1 MSTNKA
7 LFFGI
12 VGLEEKNGAARPEKS
27 DEMGLEK
34 KKEVARPENH
44 GIAGL
49 VEKNTAVRP
58 SRRNYVN
65 Q

>member
-1 MSTNKA
+1 MSTDKA
-7 LFFGI
+7 YFGGI
-12 VGLEEKNGAARPEKS
+12 S
-27 DEMGLEK
+27 GLEK

-49 VEKNTAVRP
+49 VDENIAVGP
-58 SRRNYVN
+58 ARRNYVN